1 MISSDNAV
9 PQHSALLDR
18 FVHTREWL
26 RGFPLSI
33 VQLAMRVGVG
43 LAFFSSG
50 LLKYKSFDYA
60 TQLFEEAYKFP
71 LLAPDVAARIAMINE
86 LTCSTL
92 LMLGFA
98 SRLATTVARYDLAH
112 SNRLPRRLARSCPLG
127 IDTPVPADARTGFV
141 LNRPSHRTVFSGA
154 PVIERPQKVSQDRM
168 P

>member
-1 MISSDNAV
+1 
-9 PQHSALLDR
+9 
-18 FVHTREWL
+18 
-26 RGFPLSI
+26 
-33 VQLAMRVGVG
+33 MRVGVG

-98 SRLATTVARYDLAH
+98 SRLATLPLLAMILLIQIVYPVDWPDH
-112 SNRLPRRLARSCPLG
+112 VLWGSILLFLLTRGPGSFS
-127 IDTPVPADARTGFV
+127 IDH
-141 LNRPSHRTVFSGA
+141 L
-154 PVIERPQKVSQDRM
+154 IERYFRERR
-168 P
+168 